1 MNHQPFLTKLS
12 QNPPLVGVLTYIL
25 ALLVGVLVLYAW
37 LRHSTTAKAVDSDQD
52 GSWNLWNCLEE
63 FQESKT
69 LYDILKERAWI
80 DKDVDFYEFDYIL
93 VTANQICSM
102 NKNVALP
109 TVLAMIAVESRFDA
123 NADNGS
129 AKGLMQVVPRWHRDR
144 LAAYLEEGIDPI
156 DGLFLTPRYNIAVGV
171 DFMNELVEEA
181 NGNLDF
187 ALMCYNQG
195 YESAYDDYINH
206 EYISDYARTVQAI
219 SAEIENILWKG
230 GYTSVS
236 S

>member
-1 MNHQPFLTKLS
+1 MNHQPFLTKLTNNYS
-12 QNPPLVGVLTYIL
+12 PLLSTVIFVVVILILTVL
-25 ALLVGVLVLYAW
+25 LLWSL
-37 LRHSTTAKAVDSDQD
+37 SSSPAKAVDSDQD
-52 GSWNLWNCLEE
+52 GSWNLWNYLEE

-102 NKNVALP
+102 NKNVSLP

-171 DFMNELVEEA
+171 DYLNELIEES

>member
-1 MNHQPFLTKLS
+1 MDHQSFLTRLP
-12 QNPPLVGVLTYIL
+12 QNQNLILTAAYILVGII
-25 ALLVGVLVLYAW
+25 AVLVLYVC
-37 LRHSTTAKAVDSDQD
+37 LRCSTPAKAADSDQD

-69 LYDILKERAWI
+69 LYDRLKETAWI
-80 DKDVDFYEFDYIL
+80 DEDVDFYEFDYIL

-102 NKNVALP
+102 NNNVSLS
-109 TVLAMIAVESRFDA
+109 TVLAMIAVESRFDS
-123 NADNGS
+123 NLDGLY
-129 AKGLMQVVPRWHRDR
+129 KGLMQVSPRWHKER
-144 LAAYLEEGIDPI
+144 LAAYLEEGVEPT
-156 DGLFLTPRYNIAVGV
+156 DGLFLTPRYNLAVGI
-171 DFMNELVEEA
+171 DYLSELIEGS

-195 YESAYDDYINH
+195 HDSAYDDYINH
-206 EYISDYARTVQAI
+206 EYISSYARTVQAL
-219 SAEIENILWKG
+219 STEIEHILWKG